1 MIRKNQKT
9 NLYEIE
15 VPSFVLELDQE
26 EVNILNQYWKRRN
39 GTNLEEILKIAEGG
53 TSQVI
58 EIIVSEGIKKLR

>member
-1 MIRKNQKT
+1 MRKNQMT

-26 EVNILNQYWKRRN
+26 EVDILNQYWERRN
-39 GTNLEEILKIAEGG
+39 GHSLEEILKIAEGG

-58 EIIVSEGIKKLR
+58 DVILSEGIKKLR